1 MSIQKQTEFL
11 GIPLSTTLDDE
22 AFLRTF
28 EPENP
33 ALFVRKTLGVG
44 WDLNVGALA
53 VKLGL
58 IRPDDSLGDLREY
71 ISPQVAKLL
80 SAAPIAAAA
89 AICVTATSLSRG
101 RHLAARWDWRGRPRG
116 FTRGVR
122 ATLPHAVVAIATA
135 AAALRAKDEGADVT
149 ANARALGIQTMTALL
164 LWAAATSKAGKTNPT
179 VFAALAAYPLVSA
192 GVLVTTVQHAL
203 KRVRQSLSENEE
215 VGK

>member
-89 AICVTATSLSRG
+89 AICSPP
-101 RHLAARWDWRGRPRG
+101 HLFREGD
-116 FTRGVR
+116 
-122 ATLPHAVVAIATA
+122 TLPPGGTGGEGHAV
-135 AAALRAKDEGADVT
+135 
-149 ANARALGIQTMTALL
+149 
-164 LWAAATSKAGKTNPT
+164 SPAGYEPPSPT
-179 VFAALAAYPLVSA
+179 RS
-192 GVLVTTVQHAL
+192 
-203 KRVRQSLSENEE
+203 
-215 VGK
+215 